1 MCKKNSTDLIKII
14 IHVLLAVVFVLNFK
28 IIRVNGQ
35 SMSPT
40 LDNGQVIL
48 TTRHTDD
55 LKRNS
60 IVIVKY
66 NDELIVK
73 RIAALEN
80 DTVVMKDDA
89 VFVNGV
95 KLSNSSYEGEDMS
108 ITLKKGEV
116 FILGDNH
123 KVSLD
128 SRYFGTISTDMIV
141 SVKI

>member
-48 TTRHTDD
+48 TSRHTDD

-60 IVIVKY
+60 IVIVNY

>member
-1 MCKKNSTDLIKII
+1 M
-14 IHVLLAVVFVLNFK
+14 
-28 IIRVNGQ
+28 
-35 SMSPT
+35 
-40 LDNGQVIL
+40 
-48 TTRHTDD
+48 
-55 LKRNS
+55 
-60 IVIVKY
+60 
-66 NDELIVK
+66 
-73 RIAALEN
+73 EN

>member
-14 IHVLLAVVFVLNFK
+14 IHVLLAVVFVLNYK

-48 TTRHTDD
+48 TSRHTDD

>member
-48 TTRHTDD
+48 TSRHTDD

-66 NDELIVK
+66 NDELIVR

>member
-48 TTRHTDD
+48 TSRHTDD

-80 DTVVMKDDA
+80 DTVVMTDDA

>member
-1 MCKKNSTDLIKII
+1 M
-14 IHVLLAVVFVLNFK
+14 LNFK

-48 TTRHTDD
+48 TSRHTDD

>member
-1 MCKKNSTDLIKII
+1 MCKKNSKDLIKII

-48 TTRHTDD
+48 TSRHTDD

>member
-48 TTRHTDD
+48 TSRHTDD

-116 FILGDNH
+116 FILGVNH

>member
-1 MCKKNSTDLIKII
+1 MCEKNSTDLIKII

-48 TTRHTDD
+48 TSRHTDD

>member
-1 MCKKNSTDLIKII
+1 MCKKNSTDPIKII

-48 TTRHTDD
+48 TSRHTDD

-128 SRYFGTISTDMIV
+128 SRYFGKISTDMIV

>member
-48 TTRHTDD
+48 TSRHTDD

-123 KVSLD
+123 KVRLD

>member
-28 IIRVNGQ
+28 IMRVNGQ

-48 TTRHTDD
+48 TSRHTDD

>member
-48 TTRHTDD
+48 TSRHTDD

>member
-48 TTRHTDD
+48 TSRYTDD

>member
-1 MCKKNSTDLIKII
+1 MCKKNSKDLIKII

-48 TTRHTDD
+48 TSRHTDD

-95 KLSNSSYEGEDMS
+95 KLSNSSYEGEEMS

>member
-48 TTRHTDD
+48 TSRHTDD

-66 NDELIVK
+66 DDELIVK

>member
-48 TTRHTDD
+48 TSRHTDD

-66 NDELIVK
+66 NDELTSLSA
-73 RIAALEN
+73 IAKDIKGYPVSGPMLFKYN
-80 DTVVMKDDA
+80 D
-89 VFVNGV
+89 
-95 KLSNSSYEGEDMS
+95 KLVTEIAEE
-108 ITLKKGEV
+108 TQWKE
-116 FILGDNH
+116 
-123 KVSLD
+123 
-128 SRYFGTISTDMIV
+128 
-141 SVKI
+141 

>member
-48 TTRHTDD
+48 TSRHTDD

-89 VFVNGV
+89 VFVSGI
-95 KLSNSSYEGEDMS
+95 KHTNSRSEGEDM
-108 ITLKKGEV
+108 
-116 FILGDNH
+116 
-123 KVSLD
+123 
-128 SRYFGTISTDMIV
+128 
-141 SVKI
+141 